1 MARHQDRPTVAVAVA
16 RPQSRKLFVVV
27 AALFA
32 LAAILAAITFAKSAA
47 PRHASLEPAP
57 MVVASADHARTAW
70 NLFTPSPTFTVQQ
83 ATDQPAPTKA
93 ATRSEPDWS
102 ALSLGVADAQAAI
115 AVPSSGGEASSP
127 AELTVSM
134 SRDERARLMAAA
146 HVADSGPAPAGYRPL
161 IGALVPQ
168 GSGDGICR

>member
-1 MARHQDRPTVAVAVA
+1 MARPLDRPTVAVAEA

-32 LAAILAAITFAKSAA
+32 LAAILAVITYAKSAA
-47 PRHASLEPAP
+47 PRHASLEPAKV
-57 MVVASADHARTAW
+57 MVASADQSSTAW
-70 NLFTPSPTFTVQQ
+70 NLFSPSPTFTIPQSMN
-83 ATDQPAPTKA
+83 QPAHSKA
-93 ATRSEPDWS
+93 ATKSEPDWS
-102 ALSLGVADAQAAI
+102 ALSLGVTDAQAAI
-115 AVPSSGGEASSP
+115 AVPANGGEASSP

>member
-1 MARHQDRPTVAVAVA
+1 MDRPLDRPTVAVAAA
-16 RPQSRKLFVVV
+16 RPQSRKLIVVV
-27 AALFA
+27 SALFA

-57 MVVASADHARTAW
+57 VTVASADQASTSW
-70 NLFTPSPTFTVQQ
+70 NLFSPSPTFTLPQ
-83 ATDQPAPTKA
+83 ATNPATHSKSA
-93 ATRSEPDWS
+93 SKNEPDWS
-102 ALSLGVADAQAAI
+102 ALSLGVTDAQAAI
-115 AVPSSGGEASSP
+115 AVPATGGDASSP

-146 HVADSGPAPAGYRPL
+146 HVSDSGPAPAGYHPL

>member
-1 MARHQDRPTVAVAVA
+1 MARHQEQPAIAVAAA
-16 RPQSRKLFVVV
+16 RPQSRTLFVMV

-32 LAAILAAITFAKSAA
+32 LAAILAVITWAKSAA

-57 MVVASADHARTAW
+57 IVVASADHSSSAW
-70 NLFTPSPTFTVQQ
+70 NLFTPSPTFTVPQS
-83 ATDQPAPTKA
+83 TDQPAHTKA
-93 ATRSEPDWS
+93 ATKSEPDWS
-102 ALSLGVADAQAAI
+102 ALSLGVTDAQAAI
-115 AVPSSGGEASSP
+115 AVPQSGGEASSP

>member
-57 MVVASADHARTAW
+57 MVVASADHSSESW
-70 NLFTPSPTFTVQQ
+70 NLFSPSPTFAVPQS
-83 ATDQPAPTKA
+83 TDQPAHTKA
-93 ATRSEPDWS
+93 ATKSEPDWS
-102 ALSLGVADAQAAI
+102 ALSLGVTDAQAAI
-115 AVPSSGGEASSP
+115 ALTASAGDAASP
-127 AELTVSM
+127 TELTVGM

-146 HVADSGPAPAGYRPL
+146 HVADAGPAPAGYHPL